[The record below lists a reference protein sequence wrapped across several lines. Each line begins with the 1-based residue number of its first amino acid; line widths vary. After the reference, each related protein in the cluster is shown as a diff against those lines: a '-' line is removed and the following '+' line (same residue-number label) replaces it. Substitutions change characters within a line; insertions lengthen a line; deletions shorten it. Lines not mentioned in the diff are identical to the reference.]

1 MTGNEAVLQTVSALD
16 ECRIPYMLV
25 GSYSTN
31 VYGIPRSTED
41 ADVVIELGDVS
52 IIELSQRLAPSIR
65 IDPQLSFETVTM
77 TRRYVA
83 ELVGTPFKIEFFLLS
98 ADAHDQERFR
108 RRQLVVTLGK
118 QVWLPTPEDVIVTK
132 LRWALMANRSKD
144 RDDARDVIAVQG
156 GRLDWDYVQ
165 RWCERHGT
173 RALLDEIRAS
183 VPEI

>member
-98 ADAHDQERFR
+98 DDAHDQERFR
-108 RRQLVVTLGK
+108 RRQLVAMLDR
-118 QVWLPTPEDVIVTK
+118 QLWLPTP
-132 LRWALMANRSKD
+132 
-144 RDDARDVIAVQG
+144 
-156 GRLDWDYVQ
+156 
-165 RWCERHGT
+165 
-173 RALLDEIRAS
+173 
-183 VPEI
+183 